1 MDNKLVIFLN
11 DNFDAFFRKWLSNN
25 VKEKDVTD
33 KTVREKLLE
42 DFFYYNWTDI
52 VDIVWGDVE
61 EVLLDRCEDIMK
73 RGEIK

>member
-1 MDNKLVIFLN
+1 MNNKLVIYLN
-11 DNFDAFFRKWLSNN
+11 DNFDVFFRKWLSNN
-25 VKEKDVTD
+25 IKEKDVTD
-33 KTVREKLLE
+33 KSVREKLLE

>member
-1 MDNKLVIFLN
+1 MNNKLVIYLN
-11 DNFDAFFRKWLSNN
+11 DNFDVFFRKWLSNN

-33 KTVREKLLE
+33 KSVREKLLE

-61 EVLLDRCEDIMK
+61 EVLLDRCEDI
-73 RGEIK
+73 IKKG

>member
-1 MDNKLVIFLN
+1 MDNKLVICLN
-11 DNFDAFFRKWLSNN
+11 DNFDTFFRKWLSNN

-33 KTVREKLLE
+33 KSVREKLLE

-61 EVLLDRCEDIMK
+61 EVLLDRCEDIMV
-73 RGEIK
+73 GTTE

>member
-1 MDNKLVIFLN
+1 MNNKLVIYLN
-11 DNFDAFFRKWLSNN
+11 DNFDVFFRKWLSNN

-33 KTVREKLLE
+33 KSVREKLLE